1 VTFSLA
7 ARCPRTGAFGIVV
20 SSSSPAVAARCSHLR
35 PGVGAVTSQNITDP
49 RLGTALLDLLAAGRP
64 AGEAIAVVT
73 ASDPTADYRQLT
85 AVDPAGGTA
94 AHSGRHTLGIHSVV
108 HGAGVVGA
116 GNMLAAGYVIEA
128 MVDGYACSEHDDLAA
143 RLLDGLIAAR
153 NAGGE
158 AGPVHSAGLA
168 ALDPAAG
175 WASTDLRV
183 DWHDDPVTE
192 LCRIWQI
199 WQPQRDDYIT
209 RGIDPSR
216 APGYGVPGER

>member
-1 VTFSLA
+1 MTFSLA

-49 RLGTALLDLLAAGRP
+49 RLGTRLLDLIESGRAA
-64 AGEAIAVVT
+64 AEAVADV
-73 ASDPTADYRQLT
+73 AACDPTAEYRQLT
-85 AVDPAGGTA
+85 AVDSAGGTA
-94 AHSGRHTLGIHSVV
+94 AHSGVRTLGIHSVV

-116 GNMLAAGYVIEA
+116 GNMLASSYVIEA
-128 MVDGYACSEHDDLAA
+128 MVGGYARSEHDDLAA
-143 RLLDGLIAAR
+143 RLLDGLIAAAS
-153 NAGGE
+153 AGGE

-168 ALDPAAG
+168 ALDPVAG

-192 LCRIWQI
+192 LHRIWQI

-216 APGYGVPGER
+216 APSYGVPGER